1 MKKGMK
7 DTGKASVAG
16 AKMTAK
22 NKSVGAMP
30 KETKAGKPQNFS
42 KKNAGVKAGAMPKKD
57 MANCYGKKGTK

>member
-22 NKSVGAMP
+22 NKSVGALP
-30 KETKAGKPQNFS
+30 KETKVGKAENFS
-42 KKNAGVKAGAMPKKD
+42 KKGSSTKAGAMPKSEKA
-57 MANCYGKKGTK
+57 MCYGKKGTK